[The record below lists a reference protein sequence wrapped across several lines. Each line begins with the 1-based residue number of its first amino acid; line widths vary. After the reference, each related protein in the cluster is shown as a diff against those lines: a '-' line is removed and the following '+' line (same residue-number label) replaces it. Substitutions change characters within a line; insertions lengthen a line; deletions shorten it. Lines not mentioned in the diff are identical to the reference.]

1 MMRGFNLVS
10 VSNYKLFFVN
20 CIFTDENC
28 TVSDTSEIAV
38 DETLIEIVD
47 GLIVLY
53 NSTAHKQLG
62 KVGSF
67 VKFTDS
73 T

>member
-1 MMRGFNLVS
+1 MFLWTA
-10 VSNYKLFFVN
+10 F
-20 CIFTDENC
+20 FTDEDY
-28 TVSDTSEIAV
+28 TVSDTSKIAV
-38 DETLIEIVD
+38 DETLIEILD

-73 T
+73 K